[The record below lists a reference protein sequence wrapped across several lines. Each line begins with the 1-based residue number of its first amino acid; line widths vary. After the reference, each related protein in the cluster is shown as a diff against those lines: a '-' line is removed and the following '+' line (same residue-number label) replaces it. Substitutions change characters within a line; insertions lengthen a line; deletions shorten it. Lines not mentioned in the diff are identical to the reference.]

1 MSAKVVKG
9 EIMSP
14 QPMKFIFVC
23 TTQNRV
29 FESADFSVRENRG
42 IVVDET
48 GNRALN
54 AKVELNEPCP
64 FCGKKHVYRA
74 VELICPFD
82 GTENGGTSP

>member
-64 FCGKKHVYRA
+64 FCGQRHVYSA
-74 VELICPFD
+74 CELSCPFEIS
-82 GTENGGTSP
+82 ENKKNQ

>member
-1 MSAKVVKG
+1 MKG

-14 QPMKFIFVC
+14 QTMKFIFVC
-23 TTQNRV
+23 TTQHRV

-48 GNRALN
+48 GHRALD

-64 FCGKKHVYRA
+64 FCGQKHVYHA
-74 VELICPFD
+74 SELSCPFEIS
-82 GTENGGTSP
+82 ENKKNQ